1 VLETAVLAVPPMFK
15 LEEALRV
22 PASLVTPVTLK
33 SPPTEEEAL
42 AIYPLWRVA
51 RLVVRKVEETVVA
64 PETESV
70 PPMDDEALEM

>member
-1 VLETAVLAVPPMFK
+1 MLETAVLAVPPMFK

-51 RLVVRKVEETVVA
+51 RLDCCRV
-64 PETESV
+64 PEAKTLPDEST
-70 PPMDDEALEM
+70 